1 MDDPEIDENTLKAAT
16 FYTQSLAIQQRR
28 NTTDPQVRKGK
39 KLFYDLN
46 CTACHQPNF
55 VTGTHA
61 EYSFLSNQKI
71 FPYSDLL
78 LHDMGD
84 GLADNRSE
92 FDANGNEWRT
102 PPLWGLGLTKIVGG
116 PNANYLHDGRAKT
129 LEEAI
134 MWHGGESETSKENF
148 RKLSKTDRLA
158 LVKFL
163 ESL

>member
-1 MDDPEIDENTLKAAT
+1 V
-16 FYTQSLAIQQRR
+16 SGQQ
-28 NTTDPQVRKGK
+28 
-39 KLFYDLN
+39 
-46 CTACHQPNF
+46 
-55 VTGTHA
+55 A